1 MALPPL
7 KSLLA
12 FEAVIRHGSVSKA
25 ALALSVSQPAVSQQL
40 RVIEKFF
47 GRRLIE
53 RTAGGFSVDEDVELY
68 AARLQRAMDE
78 IRAAT
83 RAFQDQTDKLENRLT
98 IALLATFAQRWLI
111 PRLAGFQQAHPS
123 IDVRL
128 MTTSQPTDLGRE
140 DVDLSIRC
148 GGGSWPGHDSQ
159 FLVANKIFPVASKA
173 LMQSCPLHDVKD
185 LRNAVLIRVDTPP
198 RDRDWPHWLGAV
210 GAGDLEPKSW
220 QTYSTST
227 QALEAATA
235 GLGVAMVHTPFALDS
250 LTAGHLLKP
259 FAFEHPDDD
268 GDYYLVFRRQR
279 DEPRRITLFR
289 NWLATGELR
298 SR

>member
-1 MALPPL
+1 MALPPI

-12 FEAVIRHGSVSKA
+12 FEAVVRHGSVSKA
-25 ALALSVSQPAVSQQL
+25 ASELCVSQPAVSQQL
-40 RVIEKFF
+40 RVIEKYF

-53 RTAGGFSVDEDVELY
+53 RTAGGVSVDEDVELY

-83 RAFQDQTDKLENRLT
+83 RAFQDHTDKLENRLT

-111 PRLAGFQQAHPS
+111 PRLVGFQQAHPS

-128 MTTSQPTDLGRE
+128 MTTSQPTDLARE

-148 GGGSWPGHDSQ
+148 GSGSWPGHDSQ
-159 FLVANKIFPVASKA
+159 FLVANKIFPVASRA
-173 LMQSCPLHDVKD
+173 LLQTCPLQEVAD
-185 LRNAVLIRVDTPP
+185 LANTVLIRVDTPP
-198 RDRDWPHWLGAV
+198 RDRDWPHWLDTA
-210 GAGDLEPKSW
+210 GAGDLQPKAW

-250 LTAGHLLKP
+250 LSAGHLLKP
-259 FAFEHPDDD
+259 FPFEYPDDD
-268 GDYYLVFRRQR
+268 GDYFLVFRRQR
-279 DEPRRITLFR
+279 DEPRRIALFR
-289 NWLATGELR
+289 DWLSTGDMR
-298 SR
+298 IQ